1 MLDRVPPQN
10 IDAEQSVLGAM
21 LLEREAIFRVTEFLK
36 PEDFYRESHRIIF
49 QVILELA
56 EGDNPVD
63 LITVTDL
70 LRDQGELDKV
80 GGITYVATLAN
91 LVPTAANAEY
101 YARIVEEKALT
112 RALISVTTR
121 ISSRGYEGSESAEEL
136 LDEAER
142 SILELGQRR
151 STSTFTPLKEIL
163 VSTLENLENAYNN
176 RGKITGVPTGF
187 IELDRMTNG
196 FQKGDL
202 AILAARPSMG
212 KTALAIL
219 IGQYAGVKHQVPV
232 AIFSLE
238 MSKEQ
243 LVQRMLC
250 SEAMVDAHK
259 VRTGNLSDE
268 DWGKLSEA
276 ARYLSRAPIYLDDT
290 GAATIREI
298 RSKTRRLKAERG
310 LGIIIIDYLQLM
322 SGGRRIENRQQEIAD
337 ISRKL
342 KGLAKEL
349 GVPVLALSQL
359 SRAVE
364 SRTDKHPMMS
374 DLRESGSIEQDAD
387 VVMFIYRDEY
397 YNPESEK
404 KGIAEIVIAKQR
416 NGPVGSIELGFFKE
430 FTKFVNL
437 AKRE

>member
-1 MLDRVPPQN
+1 MLERVPPQN
-10 IDAEQSVLGAM
+10 IEAEQSVLGAM
-21 LLEREAIFRVTEFLK
+21 LLEREAIFRVMEFLK
-36 PEDFYRESHRIIF
+36 PEDFYRDSHRIIYE
-49 QVILELA
+49 VILELA
-56 EGDNPVD
+56 ETGQPVD
-63 LITVTDL
+63 LITVTNS
-70 LRDQGELDKV
+70 LRDKGELEKI
-80 GGITYVATLAN
+80 GGVTYVATLAN

-101 YARIVEEKALT
+101 YARIVEEKALS

-121 ISSRGYEGSESAEEL
+121 ISARGYEGSENPDEL

-142 SILELGQRR
+142 SILELAQRR
-151 STSTFTPLKEIL
+151 STDSFIPIKDILIKTFEDIEH
-163 VSTLENLENAYNN
+163 VYNN

-187 IELDRMTNG
+187 IELDNMTNG
-196 FQKGDL
+196 FQPGDL

-219 IGQYAGVKHQVPV
+219 CGQYAALKHQIPV

-259 VRTGNLSDE
+259 VRTGNIADE
-268 DWGKLSEA
+268 DWSKLSEA
-276 ARYLSRAPIYLDDT
+276 ARHLSRAPIYLDDT
-290 GAATIREI
+290 GAATVREV
-298 RSKTRRLKAERG
+298 RSKCRRLKVEKG
-310 LGIIIIDYLQLM
+310 LGLVVIDYLQLM
-322 SGGRRIENRQQEIAD
+322 SGGKRIENRQQEIAD

-349 GVPVLALSQL
+349 HVPVLALSQL

-364 SRTDKHPMMS
+364 SRTDKRPMMS

-387 VVMFIYRDEY
+387 IIMFIYRDEY
-397 YNPESEK
+397 YNPDSEK
-404 KGIAEIVIAKQR
+404 KGIAEIIIAKQR
-416 NGPVGSIELGFFKE
+416 NGSVGSVELGFFRE
-430 FTKFVNL
+430 FVKFVNL

>member
-10 IDAEQSVLGAM
+10 IEAEQSVLGAM
-21 LLEREAIFRVTEFLK
+21 LLEREAIFRVMEFLK
-36 PEDFYRESHRIIF
+36 PEDFYRDSHRIIYE
-49 QVILELA
+49 VILELA
-56 EGDNPVD
+56 ETGNPVD
-63 LITVTDL
+63 LITVTNS
-70 LRDQGELDKV
+70 LRDKGDLEKI
-80 GGITYVATLAN
+80 GGVTYVATLAN

-101 YARIVEEKALT
+101 YARIVEEKALS

-121 ISSRGYEGSESAEEL
+121 ISSRGYEGSENPEEL

-142 SILELGQRR
+142 SILELAQRR
-151 STSTFTPLKEIL
+151 STDSFTPIKDIL
-163 VSTLENLENAYNN
+163 IKTFEDIEHVYSN

-187 IELDRMTNG
+187 LELDNMTNG
-196 FQKGDL
+196 FQPGDL

-212 KTALAIL
+212 KTAFAIL
-219 IGQYAGVKHQVPV
+219 CGQFAALKHQVPV

-259 VRTGNLSDE
+259 VRTGNIADE
-268 DWGKLSEA
+268 DWNKLSEA
-276 ARYLSRAPIYLDDT
+276 ARHLSRAPIYLDDT
-290 GAATIREI
+290 GAATVREV
-298 RSKTRRLKAERG
+298 RSKCRRLKVEKG
-310 LGIIIIDYLQLM
+310 LGLVIIDYLQLM
-322 SGGRRIENRQQEIAD
+322 SGGKRIENRQQEIAD

-349 GVPVLALSQL
+349 NVPVLALSQL

-364 SRTDKHPMMS
+364 SRTDKRPMMS

-387 VVMFIYRDEY
+387 IIMFIYRDEY
-397 YNPESEK
+397 YNPDSEK
-404 KGIAEIVIAKQR
+404 KGIAEIIIAKQR
-416 NGPVGSIELGFFKE
+416 NGSVGNIELGFFKE
-430 FTKFVNL
+430 FVKFVNL